1 MSPYA
6 SLPTI
11 YDFAAIYPWN
21 LIFSQKEAYFWTVSI
36 VFSVYKQNLRRN
48 NLKIRIAMNAKTS
61 VFVICVETIIYSLV
75 YKLHDCTFKGKTY
88 FCSIIKILTKLSQ
101 MKFRGS
107 HQRFSIKISVLKNC
121 SIFTGKHLC
130 WTIFLIKLQARRS
143 QLFWEETPTQVFSCE
158 YCKILKKTFLTEHLR
173 TTASL

>member
-1 MSPYA
+1 MI
-6 SLPTI
+6 LQQFTREI
-11 YDFAAIYPWN
+11 W
-21 LIFSQKEAYFWTVSI
+21 YFLKKKRTFEQFLLF
-36 VFSVYKQNLRRN
+36 FSVYKQNLRRN
-48 NLKIRIAMNAKTS
+48 NLKIRIAMNAKIS

-107 HQRFSIKISVLKNC
+107 HRRFSVKKSVLKNC

-130 WTIFLIKLQARRS
+130 WTIFLTKLQARRS

-158 YCKILKKTFLTEHLR
+158 YCKILKKTFLAEHLR